1 MMCRLRYT
9 SEIWSVLTYHRKQL
23 KHCRVCGY
31 NVLVF
36 ICPHYG
42 FDSHIAGI
50 ELAMDDVRSQ
60 NAQQC
65 VVIVRTNSNIFYGK
79 VSEWFMVMVLKTVAQ
94 RCAVG
99 SNPIL
104 SAIWRDGRVAYYTSL
119 LRKSGYILPPWVQIP
134 LSPPI

>member
-42 FDSHIAGI
+42 FDSHIDGI

-60 NAQQC
+60 NA
-65 VVIVRTNSNIFYGK
+65 
-79 VSEWFMVMVLKTVAQ
+79 
-94 RCAVG
+94 
-99 SNPIL
+99 
-104 SAIWRDGRVAYYTSL
+104 
-119 LRKSGYILPPWVQIP
+119 
-134 LSPPI
+134 

>member
-9 SEIWSVLTYHRKQL
+9 SEIWPVLTYHRKQL
-23 KHCRVCGY
+23 KHCRFCGY

-60 NAQQC
+60 NA
-65 VVIVRTNSNIFYGK
+65 
-79 VSEWFMVMVLKTVAQ
+79 
-94 RCAVG
+94 
-99 SNPIL
+99 
-104 SAIWRDGRVAYYTSL
+104 
-119 LRKSGYILPPWVQIP
+119 
-134 LSPPI
+134 